1 MSSIQNKEKQTGEG
15 GRGKEEKRSF
25 GCPLNH
31 KGSLPKGGR
40 GQEEEEEEETAKA
53 GMRERTTSTST

>member
-15 GRGKEEKRSF
+15 GRGKEEKISF
-25 GCPLNH
+25 GCPINH

-40 GQEEEEEEETAKA
+40 GQEEEEETAKA